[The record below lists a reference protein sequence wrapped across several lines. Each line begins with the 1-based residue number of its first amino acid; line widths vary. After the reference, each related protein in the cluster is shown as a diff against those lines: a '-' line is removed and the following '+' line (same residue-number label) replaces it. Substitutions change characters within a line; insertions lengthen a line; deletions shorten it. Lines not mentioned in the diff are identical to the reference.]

1 MSAGNIFALETTGSY
16 TIAAV
21 YTGTTAQALAGAAT
35 ASATAE
41 AGINEFVINGGGQ
54 LPPSALMGS
63 AIGRATASGT
73 LLSETEAVPPRSS
86 RQWILKITSG
96 GEITRQAA

>member
-1 MSAGNIFALETTGSY
+1 MSSNNWFARDSAGSEAWAPRFTG
-16 TIAAV
+16 A
-21 YTGTTAQALAGAAT
+21 TAQALAGAAT
-35 ASATAE
+35 AGATAE
-41 AGINEFVINGGGQ
+41 ASINEFVINGGGQ
-54 LPPSALMGS
+54 LPPSVLMGS

>member
-1 MSAGNIFALETTGSY
+1 MSAGNIFALETSGAY
-16 TIAAV
+16 TIAAI
-21 YTGTTAQALAGAAT
+21 YTGTEAQALAGAAT

-54 LPPSALMGS
+54 LPPSVLMGA

-73 LLSETEAVPPRSS
+73 LLSFEEAVPPRSS
-86 RQWILKITSG
+86 QQFVLRVTPG
-96 GEITRQAA
+96 GELERQAA